1 MAFHLSHFG
10 MAPTRATV
18 TGFGR
23 QNRAR
28 DETSDKVI
36 CQKEDHN
43 DAEAE

>member
-1 MAFHLSHFG
+1 MAFRLSHFE

-18 TGFGR
+18 GGMDA
-23 QNRAR
+23 QNRPR
-28 DETSDKVI
+28 DETANGAI